1 MILVIVVL
9 LIIVAILL
17 YKIIIDRRNTIY
29 LTEQIKLALHK
40 NERFDL
46 KVSSNNKEQN
56 ELIEQ
61 INILNTNWREMSAN
75 YSRYTLQNK
84 EMISSITHDFRTPL
98 TSMLGYVQILQDLP
112 EQETQLKYLKTI
124 EDRTKSLTKLVD
136 DFYEISI
143 LDSEEYPVTIQKLN
157 PKVILQEQLAMYYED
172 ITTHFKNVNIDI
184 DDTVVFANSDNKALT
199 RIYSN
204 LIKNALTH
212 GIDNFEVLTTIQDNN
227 LIIIFKNSIKEKEHI
242 NIERLFDRTFR
253 NDSTR
258 NVNSTG
264 LGLSITKELSS
275 IINSKI
281 SVKQVDQDIYFEL
294 IIPII

>member
-204 LIKNALTH
+204 LIKNALIH

-227 LIIIFKNSIKEKEHI
+227 LIIIFKNGIKEKEHI